1 MAVIAT
7 YARDMFTSVYH
18 YYRALACQQP
28 FLTARQ
34 NLDKMLRKCL
44 DEWRT
49 SRSSTSG
56 NSPELGFPELDPSN
70 PLHSLRSEEVILQAI
85 LITGDSTPAF
95 ENLVADHA
103 AHLGRL
109 LADRAVPAE
118 VIVKTIV
125 MAITCHWDIRLREA
139 PESDDQDS
147 DHEGAALWYLFN
159 IAGVMLDVADQEVKD
174 GLGPDRLAGMNDE
187 TVVDEVM
194 SGEDDSLTALYPY
207 ITAVLRRLL
216 PALRIFSKWLKAN
229 ASLLSE
235 NSIAQQEEFWTTYAS
250 FCRHLEA
257 LFPLA
262 QLPELSD
269 ALEEDFDMRGFSP
282 LKRGMMEPRRGTES
296 NEQGLRDSGVGHTV
310 SDVHPN
316 EEQLMRI
323 SDLLCDGKLIA
334 NYAVSSGLAI
344 LNAKSAGL
352 IMPFLVPLQPE
363 SFRHMV
369 QPMSFASRV
378 GLMDP
383 ASENQLGDDRRP
395 TLSLATANEYYGHN
409 VQQPP
414 GVLSRENS
422 EFGDAVS
429 ISTATEDDPVNLAM
443 RATLADGSSMAD
455 DDERLALPEDE
466 NDGDEDDDEDGDDD
480 EEIIWPNRQTRLSKD
495 VTAEPAGLI
504 TPTMAM
510 QSTFHQTHAAA
521 SNNQQTST
529 RAHDLLHSL
538 MTGSPAVRPSS
549 QTNSPVPSNPAA
561 SPFSNTASP
570 LLFGGVGFSSGGSIW
585 TRGLNEPDGEVE
597 RSRSGSGFAR
607 AGSVTAAHG
616 LQGWSSGPL
625 EGNMVGNGRS
635 DVQGPSLI
643 PGGRPTAFS
652 PSNGQSNRPYS
663 PFG

>member
-44 DEWRT
+44 DEWRQT
-49 SRSSTSG
+49 RPSDPSG
-56 NSPELGFPELDPSN
+56 DQGFPELDPAN

-85 LITGDSTPAF
+85 LITGDPTPAF

-139 PESDDQDS
+139 PEEDNGDE

-159 IAGVMLDVADQEVKD
+159 VAGVMLDVADQEVKD
-174 GLGPDRLAGMNDE
+174 GLGAGRLASLNDE
-187 TVVDEVM
+187 TVVDEPT
-194 SGEDDSLTALYPY
+194 SEGEDSLTALYPY

-262 QLPELSD
+262 RLPELSD

-282 LKRGMMEPRRGTES
+282 LKRGMMETRRGTES
-296 NEQGLRDSGVGHTV
+296 NEHGTLGHNV

-334 NYAVSSGLAI
+334 NYAVSLGHL
-344 LNAKSAGL
+344 G
-352 IMPFLVPLQPE
+352 
-363 SFRHMV
+363 
-369 QPMSFASRV
+369 RV
-378 GLMDP
+378 G
-383 ASENQLGDDRRP
+383 
-395 TLSLATANEYYGHN
+395 T
-409 VQQPP
+409 
-414 GVLSRENS
+414 
-422 EFGDAVS
+422 
-429 ISTATEDDPVNLAM
+429 
-443 RATLADGSSMAD
+443 
-455 DDERLALPEDE
+455 
-466 NDGDEDDDEDGDDD
+466 
-480 EEIIWPNRQTRLSKD
+480 
-495 VTAEPAGLI
+495 
-504 TPTMAM
+504 
-510 QSTFHQTHAAA
+510 
-521 SNNQQTST
+521 
-529 RAHDLLHSL
+529 
-538 MTGSPAVRPSS
+538 
-549 QTNSPVPSNPAA
+549 
-561 SPFSNTASP
+561 
-570 LLFGGVGFSSGGSIW
+570 
-585 TRGLNEPDGEVE
+585 GLNRFVPGLCSPKHSGIRCSRRHSQVE
-597 RSRSGSGFAR
+597 
-607 AGSVTAAHG
+607 
-616 LQGWSSGPL
+616 
-625 EGNMVGNGRS
+625 
-635 DVQGPSLI
+635 
-643 PGGRPTAFS
+643 
-652 PSNGQSNRPYS
+652 
-663 PFG
+663 